1 MMANADMNIHI
12 RCGVC
17 SPPASIEKT
26 EIVRVAH
33 NSEITFAIGTITGAH
48 APLYTV
54 GALYRVP
61 GECEIESRGSGAPT
75 VFTRRAAY
83 RRAARSRG
91 GSAVRWSVYLIY
103 AHVCGSIKD
112 LRAIPA
118 DGGQGLHS
126 NARKKHCKVK
136 AYNSK
141 CFPLNGVSLYLEF
154 GGGGAG
160 LDSGRTQVAPSG
172 LLGLS

>member
-1 MMANADMNIHI
+1 MRMFAGPSKIYE
-12 RCGVC
+12 R
-17 SPPASIEKT
+17 SLPT
-26 EIVRVAH
+26 EVK
-33 NSEITFAIGTITGAH
+33 
-48 APLYTV
+48 
-54 GALYRVP
+54 
-61 GECEIESRGSGAPT
+61 
-75 VFTRRAAY
+75 
-83 RRAARSRG
+83 
-91 GSAVRWSVYLIY
+91 VYN
-103 AHVCGSIKD
+103 
-112 LRAIPA
+112 
-118 DGGQGLHS
+118 S

>member
-1 MMANADMNIHI
+1 MANADMNIHI

-33 NSEITFAIGTITGAH
+33 NSEITFG
-48 APLYTV
+48 
-54 GALYRVP
+54 R
-61 GECEIESRGSGAPT
+61 CENRIARGSAAPRPT